1 MKCGRNWYLI
11 DSGALHKRSNLNFK
25 SKYVNSLLDIFIVLL
40 IEPQWYETINHLY
53 KYVINFDNFY
63 YDKNIILTWFGLFF
77 YLLHFLLYICDV
89 SLGVIFPCFFLKVSY
104 GFFCL
109 IDRNTYKKSLET
121 NHVKYFWD
129 GFLLSKIQHFFL
141 RLKKK
146 YCLYSWDIFS
156 YNTLYYI

>member
-1 MKCGRNWYLI
+1 MFSVLRLISKSRITWKTWTSTFAKCN
-11 DSGALHKRSNLNFK
+11 SGKLKIENFK
-25 SKYVNSLLDIFIVLL
+25 IMVRCTKNSLKRNVISQSI
-40 IEPQWYETINHLY
+40 IYN
-53 KYVINFDNFY
+53 KYVINFDNFF

-104 GFFCL
+104 GFFFCL

-129 GFLLSKIQHFFL
+129 GFFTFQDSTFF
-141 RLKKK
+141 
-146 YCLYSWDIFS
+146 F
-156 YNTLYYI
+156 